1 MPELPEHHSPKA
13 ARILAAAGELLLSRG
28 SKGVTIADVATRAHI
43 GKGTVYL
50 YWKTKED
57 LLLGLISRDFLALAD
72 DVTEAVTA
80 DPDLARPS
88 RLLPH
93 MLRTASQHPFV
104 NALRSNDGG
113 LLGALTEDP
122 RSAKLLDT
130 LGPDAMMYDV
140 LPIWRRHDLART
152 DWALDVQALA
162 LHALVTGFVVLG
174 TQRRFPP
181 VGRRPGRHLRRRG
194 HRTARAR
201 TRHARAGAHHRRR
214 RTPVTRRR
222 TGRRP
227 GIDHPGEPH
236 HFGPMTSMPRRGK

>member
-28 SKGVTIADVATRAHI
+28 IKGVTIADVATRAHI

-57 LLLGLISRDFLALAD
+57 LLLGLISRDFLTLAD

-152 DWALDVQALA
+152 DWALDVQVLA

-174 TQRRFPP
+174 TQRRFRPSAADP
-181 VGRRPGRHLRRRG
+181 GDTFAAAVTALLGPERATPEQVRAAAAEGLRSLAEGRAAALESITQASLTTSGR
-194 HRTARAR
+194 
-201 TRHARAGAHHRRR
+201 
-214 RTPVTRRR
+214 
-222 TGRRP
+222 
-227 GIDHPGEPH
+227 
-236 HFGPMTSMPRRGK
+236 